1 MALRTKVTQ
10 TPDSGDAIEA
20 PAARPGARNLAS
32 DHGDDAVLPLREL
45 FHKLGRHR
53 LCEFVCVAAIACPL
67 YLSATG
73 YELFAEDW
81 LADDPRR
88 YHVEG
93 ARKPNHFL
101 TRARVSGCVR
111 EKALLAGFAAEAQTP
126 MMMGDKTQPSPTFCA
141 TACFDAHKCTS
152 KL

>member
-1 MALRTKVTQ
+1 MQRVPPGIPFPILR
-10 TPDSGDAIEA
+10 
-20 PAARPGARNLAS
+20 
-32 DHGDDAVLPLREL
+32 LREL

-101 TRARVSGCVR
+101 TRARSPAACAR
-111 EKALLAGFAAEAQTP
+111 KLSLHALRQKRRP
-126 MMMGDKTQPSPTFCA
+126 Q
-141 TACFDAHKCTS
+141 
-152 KL
+152 